1 MRILVRTLLL
11 AIALLLPVPS
21 WAAVSGPTD
30 TAYVS
35 INSSAADKDLTLTI
49 SSLTDGA
56 LTVCVGWANQASVTI
71 SSVTWDP
78 AGVNQALT
86 QVAAAAA
93 NGNYSKQCFYRINP
107 TAGTAKT
114 LRVTMSTGIIS
125 NVNIGAATWQGVDQT
140 TPTGNWTSNTT
151 GDALTVTAT
160 SGDATMTSILTSS
173 TVDSTDQTEIWRDST
188 PSASA
193 DGGDYALA
201 SGNVTH
207 TWGET
212 GTWRVMGGFAILQS
226 TGGGG
231 PDTSGFLRRRVQ

>member
-1 MRILVRTLLL
+1 MKRWL
-11 AIALLLPVPS
+11 ALLLLLLLFPTHN

-35 INSSAADKDLTLTI
+35 INSVAADKDLTLTI
-49 SSLTDGA
+49 SSLTNGA
-56 LTVCVGWANQASVTI
+56 LTVCVGWANEAAVTI

-78 AGVNQALT
+78 IGANQTLT

-93 NGNYSKQCFYRINP
+93 NGDYKKQCFYRISP
-107 TAGTAKT
+107 TAGTSKT
-114 LRVTMSTGIIS
+114 LRVTMSTGTIS

-151 GDALTVTAT
+151 GDALTVTAS
-160 SGDATMTSILTSS
+160 SGDATMTSIITSS
-173 TVDSTDQTEIWRDST
+173 TVDSTDQTQIWRDST

-193 DGGDYALA
+193 DGGDYSLA

-207 TWGET
+207 TWGESGST
-212 GTWRVMGGFAILQS
+212 RVMGGFAIFQS

-231 PDTSGFLRRRVQ
+231 PDVTPFYRRRVQ